1 MDIST
6 IILYSIALI
15 LLAFSIIKDRQKT
28 KKAIKKGWMA
38 FIKILPVLIPL
49 FLIVG
54 IVLSI
59 ITPDM
64 IKQILGEDSGVFGI
78 LIGML
83 IGSVAFM
90 PPFVTY
96 PLGAELLQNGAGYPQ
111 VAAFVTTLMAVGLV
125 YWAAEV
131 KFFGNKAVVLRN
143 SLAFIA
149 SGIVALVVWGVM

>member
-6 IILYSIALI
+6 IILYTIAITLLI
-15 LLAFSIIKDRQKT
+15 ISAIKSPDRT

-49 FLIVG
+49 FIIVG
-54 IVLSI
+54 IFLSV
-59 ITPDM
+59 ITPNI
-64 IKQILGEDSGVFGI
+64 IKLVLGEDSGILGI
-78 LIGML
+78 ISGML

-96 PLGAELLQNGAGYPQ
+96 PLGVELLENGAGYSQ
-111 VAAFVTTLMAVGLV
+111 VAAFITTLMAVGFV

-131 KFFGNKAVVLRN
+131 KYFGSKAVVLRN
-143 SLAFIA
+143 SLAFVA
-149 SGIVALVVWGVM
+149 SGVVAFVIGGVM